1 MGYNPGMS
9 TAARLHETDPEQVPP
24 LENGDRLTREEFER
38 RYFASPQISKAE
50 LIEGVVYLA
59 SPVNFGKHGRPHGI
73 VMGWLATY
81 VDDHP
86 ETDLGDNSTLRL
98 DNDNEPQPDAL
109 LRYREGGTSTLDDEE
124 YLVGVPELAIEVASS
139 STSID
144 THAKKNAY
152 RRNGIPEYMVW
163 RVRDDAVDWF
173 VLQQGEYVPIE
184 PDTMGVIE
192 SRIFPGL
199 RLNVPALIAMDLSA
213 VLATQRGS

>member
-1 MGYNPGMS
+1 MCPMS
-9 TAARLHETDPEQVPP
+9 TAARLHEAETESEPIPP
-24 LENGDRLTREEFER
+24 LENGDRLTRDEFER
-38 RYFASPQISKAE
+38 RYWASPHIEKAE
-50 LIEGVVYLA
+50 LIEGVVYVA
-59 SPVNFGKHGRPHGI
+59 SPVNFGKHGLPHGI

-81 VDDHP
+81 VDRHP
-86 ETDLGDNSTLRL
+86 ETELGDNSTLRL

-109 LRYREGGTSTLDDEE
+109 LRYREGGTSTLDEDE

-152 RRNGIPEYMVW
+152 RRNGIPEYIVW

-173 VLQQGEYVPIE
+173 VLEQGEYVALQ
-184 PDTMGVIE
+184 PDASGVIE

-199 RLNVPALIAMDLSA
+199 RLNVPALVAMDLSA
-213 VLATQRGS
+213 VMATQRDS